1 MLSPRQIFE
10 DNIRPAELLLKVYRL
25 LEHDEPNTEV
35 DVLKSLREIVK
46 ANDDEAMIVIYNEVF
61 LGLIRERAQ
70 VPHSAIRRSAL
81 LNLLRQAVVCS
92 CTALET
98 YLPALLTRHLEE
110 VVRYR
115 GRNFIPSDQE
125 VATICKG
132 LTFSLDDAV
141 RLLNDPDPFFV
152 ANKLIGYLKFTYLT
166 GWKGIHFT
174 GLLLTVA
181 RPGVDLAARLGRNE
195 KELKKIVDDTGLR
208 RNDIV
213 HRADRPD
220 LGVDDAPQDIS
231 FSWALQAVETIRLV
245 CTCLDELVAERLQK
259 LRQSAPVIPPRD
271 QAT

>member
-1 MLSPRQIFE
+1 MLSPREIFA

-25 LEHDEPNTEV
+25 LEHDEPNTEAAL
-35 DVLKSLREIVK
+35 LKSLRDIVK
-46 ANDDEAMIVIYNEVF
+46 ADDDEGMIVIYNEIF

-70 VPHSAIRRSAL
+70 LPLSAIRKGAL
-81 LNLLRQAVVCS
+81 QNLLRQAVVCS

-125 VATICKG
+125 IAAVCKL

-141 RLLNDPDPFFV
+141 RLVNEPDPFFI
-152 ANKLIGYLKFTYLT
+152 ANKLIGHLKVTYLS
-166 GWKGIHFT
+166 GWRGIQFT
-174 GLLLTVA
+174 GLLLTIH
-181 RPGVDLAARLGRNE
+181 RPGTEIAGRLGRDE
-195 KELKKIVDDTGLR
+195 KELKKIVEATVLR

-213 HRADRPD
+213 HRADRQD
-220 LGVDDAPQDIS
+220 LAVDDAQQDIR

-245 CTCLDELVAERLQK
+245 CTCLDELVSERLQK
-259 LRQSAPVIPPRD
+259 LRQAPPVIP
-271 QAT
+271 AKG

>member
-10 DNIRPAELLLKVYRL
+10 DNVRPAELLLKVYRL
-25 LEHDEPNTEV
+25 LEHDEVNTEA
-35 DVLKSLREIVK
+35 DVLKSLRDIIK
-46 ANDDEAMIVIYNEVF
+46 ASHDETMIVIYNEVF

-70 VPHSAIRRSAL
+70 VPQSAIRRSAL

-98 YLPALLTRHLEE
+98 YLPALLTCHLEE

-115 GRNFIPSDQE
+115 GRHFIPSDQE
-125 VATICKG
+125 VASVCKT

-141 RLLNDPDPFFV
+141 RLLNDPDPFFI
-152 ANKLIGYLKFTYLT
+152 ANRLIGYLKFSYLT
-166 GWKGIHFT
+166 GWRGIQFT
-174 GLLLTVA
+174 GLLLTVP
-181 RPGVDLAARLGRNE
+181 RPGLELAARLERDE
-195 KELKKIVDDTGLR
+195 AELKKIVDNTCLR

-220 LGVDDAPQDIS
+220 LGVDEAQQDIS

-245 CTCLDELVAERLQK
+245 CTCLDELVSERLQK
-259 LRQSAPVIPPRD
+259 LRQGTPVIAARE
-271 QAT
+271 

>member
-25 LEHDEPNTEV
+25 LEHDKPNTES
-35 DVLKSLREIVK
+35 DVLNSLREIVK
-46 ANDDEAMIVIYNEVF
+46 ADPDESMIVIYNEIF

-70 VPHSAIRRSAL
+70 IPDSAIRRSAL

-98 YLPALLTRHLEE
+98 YLPALLTRYLEE

-125 VATICKG
+125 VATVCKT

-141 RLLNDPDPFFV
+141 RLINDPDPFFV
-152 ANKLIGYLKFTYLT
+152 ANKLIGYLKFTYLS
-166 GWKGIHFT
+166 GWRGVQFT
-174 GLLLTVA
+174 GLLLTVP
-181 RPGVDLAARLGRNE
+181 RPGAELATRLGREE
-195 KELKKIVDDTGLR
+195 KELKKIVEDTSLR

-220 LGVDDAPQDIS
+220 LGVDEAQQDIS

-245 CTCLDELVAERLQK
+245 CTCLDELVYERLEK
-259 LRQSAPVIPPRD
+259 LRQGTPVIPVRE
-271 QAT
+271 

>member
-25 LEHDEPNTEV
+25 LEHDEPNTEA
-35 DVLKSLREIVK
+35 DVLKALREIVK
-46 ANDDEAMIVIYNEVF
+46 ANDDEGLLVIYNEIF

-70 VPHSAIRRSAL
+70 LPHTAIRKSAL
-81 LNLLRQAVVCS
+81 LTLLRQAVVCA

-115 GRNFIPSDQE
+115 GRNFVPSDAE
-125 VATICKG
+125 IAAVCKS
-132 LTFSLDDAV
+132 LTFSLDDVV

-152 ANKLIGYLKFTYLT
+152 ANKLIGHLKFTYLS
-166 GWKGIHFT
+166 GWKGIQFT
-174 GLLLTVA
+174 GLLLTVP
-181 RPGVDLAARLGRNE
+181 RPGTDLAIRLGRDE
-195 KELKKIVDDTGLR
+195 KELKKIVEATVLR

-213 HRADRPD
+213 HRADRQD
-220 LGVDDAPQDIS
+220 LGVDDVQQDIS

-245 CTCLDELVAERLQK
+245 CTCLDELVSERLQK
-259 LRQSAPVIPPRD
+259 LRQGTPVIP
-271 QAT
+271 AKE

>member
-25 LEHDEPNTEV
+25 LEHDELNTQA
-35 DVLKSLREIVK
+35 DVLKALRELVK
-46 ANDDEAMIVIYNEVF
+46 ANDDELLLVIYNEVF

-70 VPHSAIRRSAL
+70 VSHSAIKRGAL

-125 VATICKG
+125 IATVCRT

-141 RLLNDPDPFFV
+141 RLLNEPDPFFV
-152 ANKLIGYLKFTYLT
+152 ANKLIGYLKFKYLT
-166 GWKGIHFT
+166 GWSGIQFT
-174 GLLLTVA
+174 GLLLTVP
-181 RPGVDLAARLGRNE
+181 RPGNDLATRLGRQE
-195 KELKKIVDDTGLR
+195 TELKKIVEDTTNR

-220 LGVDDAPQDIS
+220 LGVDDAQQDIS
-231 FSWALQAVETIRLV
+231 YSWALQAVETIRLV
-245 CTCLDELVAERLQK
+245 CTCLDEMVSERLQK
-259 LRQSAPVIPPRD
+259 LRQGAPVIALRE
-271 QAT
+271 